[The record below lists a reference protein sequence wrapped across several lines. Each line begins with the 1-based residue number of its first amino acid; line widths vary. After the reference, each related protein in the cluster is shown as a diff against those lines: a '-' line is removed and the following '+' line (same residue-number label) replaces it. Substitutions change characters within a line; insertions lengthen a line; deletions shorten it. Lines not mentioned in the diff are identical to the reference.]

1 MRKFI
6 LTGISFILMIALVAC
21 ASTKSATSTTEKTA
35 YSIVPKTFQKENAD
49 IPKVYIDTNGD
60 TNREEYINSFVR
72 ISDSSG
78 QYEDIY
84 SYNAGLKVRGHTTAH
99 GKKVPYNIRFEEKV
113 NVLGMGNSKKWCL
126 LANLFDPTMM
136 RNTLALDLAR
146 NMGMEYT
153 SKCEYVELIY
163 NGEDQGVYLLCT
175 PVSEGKDKV
184 DLDISENDYLLQLQP
199 NYTYSDKELI
209 TTNGGI
215 ILSIEEGNTDDLTYL
230 TEFMFNFENSI
241 GYGLEEFSK
250 YADVDSFVDFYVF
263 YEIVKDVDFATSSTF
278 LYIKDNKIYAGPVW
292 DLDLSMGNINENYY
306 TNYSND
312 GECSYEGFYCQKLWF
327 SYLILNSEF
336 QNKVKERFM
345 ELQPLIENLTTDNE
359 LGRNRIDDI
368 IDKYGSDFDN
378 NFTIWKEEK
387 KYGANQMVPLATFEE
402 NVEYLRQWIINR
414 NEWLRKQWDN

>member
-6 LTGISFILMIALVAC
+6 LTGISFILMIMMVAC
-21 ASTKSATSTTEKTA
+21 ASTKPTTETTKKTA

-49 IPKVYIDTNGD
+49 IPKVYIDTTGEA
-60 TNREEYINSFVR
+60 NREEYINSSVR
-72 ISDSSG
+72 ISDGSG
-78 QYEDIY
+78 QYEEIY
-84 SYNAGLKVRGHTTAH
+84 SDNVGLKVRGHTTAY
-99 GKKVPYNIRFEEKV
+99 GEKVPYNIRFEEKV

-136 RNTLALDLAR
+136 RNTLALDFAR

-163 NGEDQGVYLLCT
+163 NGVDQGGYLLCT

-184 DLDISENDYLLQLQP
+184 DLDLSENDYLLQLQP

-209 TTNGGI
+209 TTNGGM

-230 TEFMFNFENSI
+230 TEFMLNFENSI

-263 YEIVKDVDFATSSTF
+263 YEIVKDVDFSTSSTF
-278 LYIKDNKIYAGPVW
+278 FYIKDDKLYAGPVW
-292 DLDLSMGNINENYY
+292 DCDLSMGNINEDYY
-306 TNYSND
+306 TDYSN
-312 GECSYEGFYCQKLWF
+312 GSECSYEGFYCQKLWF
-327 SYLILNSEF
+327 WYLIFNPEF

-368 IDKYGSDFDN
+368 IDKYGSDFNN
-378 NFTIWKEEK
+378 NFTIWEEGK
-387 KYGANQMVPLATFEE
+387 RYGAHGMVPLATFEE

-414 NEWLRKQWDN
+414 NEWLKNQWSN